1 MDVRV
6 PTTDPLFDPEPP
18 PPRSLPDAKSGVVDS
33 VVWQPHGRGGGELCF
48 PEDLSSAQRRALAG
62 HLFNLDFDDAQQILD
77 ELAGKM
83 VHAKVHNPI
92 RYCVALVEKFKQGQ
106 FRPELGLPI
115 ADRRAV
121 ERLREHVLP
130 SRWTAPEATL
140 NASGKAIP
148 PTARAAMD
156 RLRGRPVSEPL
167 DLRSDRAKPDDS
179 DATEG
184 PK

>member
-1 MDVRV
+1 M
-6 PTTDPLFDPEPP
+6 
-18 PPRSLPDAKSGVVDS
+18 
-33 VVWQPHGRGGGELCF
+33 VWELRGSGGGELCF

-62 HLFNLDFDDAQQILD
+62 HLYNLDFDDAQQILD

-115 ADRRAV
+115 ADRRAA
-121 ERLREHVLP
+121 ERVREHVLR
-130 SRWTAPEATL
+130 SRWTAPEATPDGS
-140 NASGKAIP
+140 NKAIP

-156 RLRGRPVSEPL
+156 QLRGRPVSEPP
-167 DLRSDRAKPDDS
+167 DLRSDRAKSNDS
-179 DATEG
+179 DASED